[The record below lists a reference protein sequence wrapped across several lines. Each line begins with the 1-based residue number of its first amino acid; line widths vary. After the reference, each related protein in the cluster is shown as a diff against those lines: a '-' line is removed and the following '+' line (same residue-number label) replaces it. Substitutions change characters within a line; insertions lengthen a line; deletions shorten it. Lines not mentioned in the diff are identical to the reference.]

1 MKQLLFFLFIVLFT
15 ACGNTTNK
23 LISHDEYEELLQ
35 QTIYSTPDTLM
46 DKEQLALC
54 IKFHDFMYEHL
65 YVEDNCLK
73 LSVGR
78 DSMEKAGIPAIY
90 YDVFTYSLA
99 ETNEC
104 MKEWMDTD
112 ELLQNHL
119 QQMDS
124 MVKESKANYWSTDRP
139 KLLKR
144 LESK

>member
-1 MKQLLFFLFIVLFT
+1 MKQLSFFLLIVLFT
-15 ACGNTTNK
+15 ACGSTTNK

-35 QTIYSTPDTLM
+35 QTIFSTPDTLM
-46 DKEQLALC
+46 DKEQLALY
-54 IKFHDFMYEHL
+54 IKYYDFFYEHL

-73 LSVGR
+73 LSAGR

-90 YDVFTYSLA
+90 YDLTIYSLA

-104 MKEWMDTD
+104 MKEWIETD

-139 KLLKR
+139 ELLKR

>member
-15 ACGNTTNK
+15 ACSSTTNK
-23 LISHDEYEELLQ
+23 PISHDEYKKLLQ
-35 QTIYSTPDTLM
+35 QSIYSTPDTLM
-46 DKEQLALC
+46 NKEQLALY
-54 IKFHDFMYEHL
+54 IKINDFMYEHL

-73 LSVGR
+73 LSAGR

-90 YDVFTYSLA
+90 YDLTTYSLA

-104 MKEWMDTD
+104 VKKWIETD

>member
-1 MKQLLFFLFIVLFT
+1 MKQLSFFLLIVLFT
-15 ACGNTTNK
+15 ACGSTTNK
-23 LISHDEYEELLQ
+23 PISHDEYQELLQ
-35 QTIYSTPDTLM
+35 QSIFSTPDTLM
-46 DKEQLALC
+46 NKEQLALY
-54 IKFHDFMYEHL
+54 IKYYDFVYEHL

-90 YDVFTYSLA
+90 YDLTIYSLA
-99 ETNEC
+99 ETNEAL
-104 MKEWMDTD
+104 KEWKETD
-112 ELLQNHL
+112 ELLQIHL

-139 KLLKR
+139 NLLKR

>member
-1 MKQLLFFLFIVLFT
+1 MKQLSFFLLIVLFT
-15 ACGNTTNK
+15 ACGSTTNK

-35 QTIYSTPDTLM
+35 QTIFSTPDTLM
-46 DKEQLALC
+46 DKEQLALY
-54 IKFHDFMYEHL
+54 IKYYDFFYEHL

-73 LSVGR
+73 LSAGR

-90 YDVFTYSLA
+90 YDLTIYSLA

-104 MKEWMDTD
+104 MKEWIETD